1 MPQTK
6 VVFYR
11 EEDGTV
17 PALDW
22 LNSLS
27 QKLQDKFAGRIEQL
41 EAMGHELRR
50 PVADFLRDG
59 IYELRVRRGHVNYR
73 LLYFFH
79 GNIAAVLSHGL
90 TKEKRVPT
98 KEIDKAIERK
108 RKFQSNPQQHK
119 QEM

>member
-27 QKLQDKFAGRIEQL
+27 QKLQDKFAGRIERL
-41 EAMGHELRR
+41 EAMGYELRR

-59 IYELRVRRGHVNYR
+59 IYELRVRRGRMNLNEKESFR
-73 LLYFFH
+73 ATRNDTNRRCNH
-79 GNIAAVLSHGL
+79 G
-90 TKEKRVPT
+90 
-98 KEIDKAIERK
+98 K
-108 RKFQSNPQQHK
+108 RKKADYRFCS
-119 QEM
+119 